1 MPFEKFTRPKP
12 GQISTPTLRIGPTG
26 HISMSTSAHEAIGAP
41 ADIYL
46 LWDPDAAK
54 VAIQAAPERDDASY
68 RFKSRQ
74 TTAAPFVRHIRFDS
88 PEPVTFPVTIEG
100 DMAIAEV
107 SEVVAR

>member
-12 GQISTPTLRIGPTG
+12 GQVSTPTLRIGPTG

-46 LWDPDAAK
+46 LWDPDEAK
-54 VAIQAAPERDDASY
+54 VAVQAAPERDDASY

-74 TTAAPFVRHIRFDS
+74 TTAVPFVRHIRFCC
-88 PEPVTFPVTIEG
+88 PKAITFPVAIDG
-100 DMAIAEV
+100 DMAIADV